1 MGEMIKFVQSSVVH
15 VRDEHVLNKRKEPR
29 VGPTLKKTTVRVE
42 TLKETPTWE
51 KMDLAE
57 AACLV
62 SGTKSRAMFRASAL
76 GMSLRSIRR
85 HKTCVQGFDISIDTF
100 RIRQFTPAYSSPQII
115 E

>member
-1 MGEMIKFVQSSVVH
+1 MKG
-15 VRDEHVLNKRKEPR
+15 
-29 VGPTLKKTTVRVE
+29 
-42 TLKETPTWE
+42 TPTWE

-100 RIRQFTPAYSSPQII
+100 RIRQFTPAYSLNAPRFLRRMFLRVPKTK
-115 E
+115 